1 MATLVTDDVR
11 KYVCHITDVS
21 SPKAEYV
28 RHFEAIT
35 PRSLDGRYVFTS
47 GSPPS
52 HAFAEIEA
60 QHSTKIEG
68 SLPFLHHEVEQ
79 TVKNMVASLEFADKH
94 MDKLSN
100 DDLGVEV
107 HDVPGDGDCLL
118 HAWVKA
124 VGSVNNDQLPLFF
137 RSVATLRDPLVLPR
151 PLLACIGAGRHHH
164 SGILVLLLILIR

>member
-11 KYVCHITDVS
+11 KYVRHITDVS

-68 SLPFLHHEVEQ
+68 SRNFLIGG
-79 TVKNMVASLEFADKH
+79 NI
-94 MDKLSN
+94 
-100 DDLGVEV
+100 
-107 HDVPGDGDCLL
+107 
-118 HAWVKA
+118 
-124 VGSVNNDQLPLFF
+124 
-137 RSVATLRDPLVLPR
+137 
-151 PLLACIGAGRHHH
+151 LARRFKRGTFVQIAACP
-164 SGILVLLLILIR
+164 

>member
-11 KYVCHITDVS
+11 KYVRHITDVS

-60 QHSTKIEG
+60 QHSTQID
-68 SLPFLHHEVEQ
+68 
-79 TVKNMVASLEFADKH
+79 TFAY
-94 MDKLSN
+94 
-100 DDLGVEV
+100 VTC
-107 HDVPGDGDCLL
+107 P
-118 HAWVKA
+118 
-124 VGSVNNDQLPLFF
+124 
-137 RSVATLRDPLVLPR
+137 
-151 PLLACIGAGRHHH
+151 
-164 SGILVLLLILIR
+164 